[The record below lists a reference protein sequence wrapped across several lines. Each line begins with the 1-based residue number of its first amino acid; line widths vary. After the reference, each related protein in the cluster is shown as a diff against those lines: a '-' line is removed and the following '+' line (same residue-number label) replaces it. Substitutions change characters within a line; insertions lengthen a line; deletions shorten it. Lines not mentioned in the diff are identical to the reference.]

1 MTDISVIEA
10 SATLSLKDIAEIAGA
25 ALPVGADGG
34 FTVRGAAALETARPD
49 QIAYMDNGKYAEA
62 LAGTRAGACLV
73 SARFAD
79 AVPAGTVAL
88 VCRQPY
94 LSFARVVTRL
104 YPEAA
109 RPQSNFGEIG
119 ISPHALIH
127 PTARLGDGVAADPG
141 ALIGPHAEVGAGTRI
156 GAYAVV
162 GPHVRIG
169 RDCALA
175 AHVSVIHAVLG
186 DRVILHPGVRIGQDG
201 FGYAMGPEGH
211 LKVPQLGRVILGDDV
226 EVGANSTI
234 DRGSSRDTTI
244 GQGTKIDNL
253 VQIAHNVTI
262 GKHCVIV
269 AQVGIAGSTT
279 LDDFVAVG
287 GQTAIAPHLRLGKG
301 VQIAAD
307 AGVMTDVP
315 PGGKW
320 GGSPARPMRH
330 FFREYHAVK
339 KLAGTSG
346 GGGTGEG

>member
-1 MTDISVIEA
+1 MTDTSATEA
-10 SATLSLKDIAEIAGA
+10 SAALSLGDIAGIAGA
-25 ALPVGADGG
+25 ALPAGADAG
-34 FTVRGAAALETARPD
+34 FTVRGAAALEHAGPGE
-49 QIAYMDNGKYAEA
+49 IAYMDSAKYADA
-62 LAGTRAGACLV
+62 LAATRAGVCLV
-73 SARFAD
+73 SSRFAG
-79 AVPAGTVAL
+79 AVPAGTIPL

-104 YPEAA
+104 YPEAM
-109 RPQSNFGEIG
+109 RPRSSFGEDG
-119 ISPHALIH
+119 VSPHALIH
-127 PTARLGDGVAADPG
+127 PTARLGEGVAADPG
-141 ALIGPHAEVGAGTRI
+141 AIVGPGAEVGAGTRI

-162 GPHVRIG
+162 GPNVRIG
-169 RDCALA
+169 RDCTLS
-175 AHVSVIHAVLG
+175 AHVSVIRALLG

-201 FGYAMGPEGH
+201 FGYAIGPEGH

-234 DRGSSRDTTI
+234 DRGSSRDTVI
-244 GQGTKIDNL
+244 GAGTKIDNL

-262 GKHCVIV
+262 GKHCLIV

-279 LDDFVAVG
+279 LEDFVAVG
-287 GQTAIAPHLRLGKG
+287 GQTAIAPHLHLGKG

-315 PGGKW
+315 AGGKW